1 MCMYAYVYIL
11 SLSHTQVSKSLKIL
25 LVNANI
31 IQLVTLTLQFP
42 DYRYENKVNRKDI
55 PSIYA
60 VHFKLLS
67 CLDSWMPLKS
77 MTTAFIITKLMTVLP
92 VFFLSKTLC
101 K

>member
-1 MCMYAYVYIL
+1 MYAYVYIL

-60 VHFKLLS
+60 VHFKLFS
-67 CLDSWMPLKS
+67 CLDSSGCLS
-77 MTTAFIITKLMTVLP
+77 KLMTVLP